1 MTSIIKNQLVKH
13 LSKFTKNL
21 KPEQIS
27 LDVLKGNSKL
37 QFIEINEDVLTEI
50 LELPS
55 WLKIKKA
62 YCTGVAVNVPWTKL
76 KTCPIQI
83 FIDEINV
90 DVELTNEAK
99 KTPGKSNPLAN
110 LGDSSSYGFMNK
122 IIENMSLYI
131 SSVEIN
137 FDSDVFGGSF
147 MLQRLSVESRS
158 PGWAQVKDL
167 RQTRITCSTTNRT
180 LMFKQLSWHLLRI
193 EASAKTSKHEK
204 RSKINAPL
212 RLITSGG
219 KIRIALKKN
228 AVDGSVIHA
237 RIQTILDDILWV
249 ATLPQLRSAISF
261 ASYITNLV
269 KESQKNEVV
278 TTTHVVDSPL
288 IRTADKDTDAK
299 TTTSAYNIFHFDQT
313 SYHLHVKK
321 IDLHLCDDAHTA
333 SDYPPDWD
341 IESGAMQVTLHQVLI
356 DVYPKAH
363 AHSDRST
370 WMRYANPNPIAG
382 WFKSHLSEQ
391 FLTLSSKIE
400 DPTTK
405 TRLERCWPQL
415 IGFFVVLRVHDLAI
429 QCVSDMNT
437 KKDALT
443 NLFESERHLHSL
455 PSDQQIVHVE
465 FGTFYHPASD
475 QLPVPNSAVYF
486 QLGPFTITF
495 DERTTRWCCYVA
507 HALSSAIEDGHL
519 IPEKELDIQ
528 PPTIKISLVMPRLVL
543 NLPGPFTDFNFPRR
557 LVTSMSTLTVSS
569 SPIDFKDHRRF
580 IAIMERPKD
589 NHEVKHQLK
598 YGANRFHI
606 ATSPVWIEIDHGSQT
621 KGFPFLNDVSFI
633 GIIAIEKDWLNVLI
647 EPVED
652 VALMI
657 DHYQF
662 LQVSCM
668 ESRTYLSYVVLQLTR
683 LGDKFTRFFDQLAL
697 DMKHYNVGKPPSEL
711 KVDFISALHRV
722 RLYIVLTMGEIP
734 SPYDQAAMN
743 NFNHSFMDRLS
754 GMFLFIIIY

>member
-90 DVELTNEAK
+90 DVELTNEK
-99 KTPGKSNPLAN
+99 KKAPKSNPLGN
-110 LGDSSSYGFMNK
+110 LGDSTSYGFMNK

-167 RQTRITCSTTNRT
+167 RQTRITCSTSNRT

-193 EASAKTSKHEK
+193 EASAKTSKNEQ

-228 AVDGSVIHA
+228 ATDGSVIHA

-261 ASYITNLV
+261 ASYIADLV
-269 KESQKNEVV
+269 KESQKNNVIS
-278 TTTHVVDSPL
+278 TTHANDNPF
-288 IRTADKDTDAK
+288 IKEADKTSDAK

-341 IESGAMQVTLHQVLI
+341 IDSGAMQVTLHQVLI

-363 AHSDRST
+363 AQSDRST
-370 WMRYANPNPIAG
+370 WMRYPNPNPIAT
-382 WFKSHLSEQ
+382 WFKSHLNEQ
-391 FLTLSSKIE
+391 FMMLLGNVE
-400 DPTTK
+400 DETTK
-405 TRLERCWPQL
+405 QRLERCWPQL
-415 IGFFVVLRVHDLAI
+415 IGFFVVLRVHDLTV

-465 FGTFYHPASD
+465 FGTFYHPHSD
-475 QLPVPNSAVYF
+475 KLPVPNSAVYF
-486 QLGPFTITF
+486 QLGPFTVSF
-495 DERTTRWCCYVA
+495 DERTTRWCCYVV
-507 HALSSAIEDGHL
+507 HALSSAIEDGNL
-519 IPEKELDIQ
+519 IPEKDLDVR
-528 PPTIKISLVMPRLVL
+528 PPTIKISLLMPRLVL

-557 LVTSMSTLTVSS
+557 LVASMSSLSISS
-569 SPIDFKDHRRF
+569 SPYDFKDHRKF
-580 IAIMERPKD
+580 ISLYRKKKEYPEIKQRLSSGE
-589 NHEVKHQLK
+589 
-598 YGANRFHI
+598 NRFHLS
-606 ATSPVWIEIDHGSQT
+606 TSPVWIEIDHGPQT
-621 KGFPFLNDVSFI
+621 KGFPFLHDVSFN
-633 GIIAIEKDWLNVLI
+633 GIVAIDKDQVDVLV

-652 VALMI
+652 ISIVV

-662 LQVSCM
+662 
-668 ESRTYLSYVVLQLTR
+668 LQLTR
-683 LGDKFTRFFDQLAL
+683 LGDKFTQFFDQLTL
-697 DMKHYNVGKPPSEL
+697 DMKHYNLGKPKSNVR
-711 KVDFISALHRV
+711 VDFLSAIARI

-734 SPYDQAAMN
+734 SPYDQSAMN

-754 GMFLFIIIY
+754 GRSIVFYYGTVRNTQK

>member
-90 DVELTNEAK
+90 DVELTNEK
-99 KTPGKSNPLAN
+99 KKPPKSNPLGN

-167 RQTRITCSTTNRT
+167 RHSRITCSATNRT

-193 EASAKTSKHEK
+193 EASAKTSKNEQ

-228 AVDGSVIHA
+228 ATDGSVIHA

-261 ASYITNLV
+261 ASYIADLV
-269 KESQKNEVV
+269 KESQKNNVI
-278 TTTHVVDSPL
+278 TTNHSPDVPF
-288 IRTADKDTDAK
+288 IKAADKDMSNDAK
-299 TTTSAYNIFHFDQT
+299 TTSAYNIFHFDQT

-356 DVYPKAH
+356 DVYPKAQ
-363 AHSDRST
+363 AQSDRST
-370 WMRYANPNPIAG
+370 WMRYSNQNPIAG
-382 WFKSHLSEQ
+382 WFKNHLSEQ
-391 FLTLSSKIE
+391 FLTLLGNAE
-400 DPTTK
+400 DQTTK

-415 IGFFVVLRVHDLAI
+415 IGFFVVLRVHDLSV

-437 KKDALT
+437 KKDGLT

-465 FGTFYHPASD
+465 FGAFYHPHSD
-475 QLPVPNSAVYF
+475 KLPVPNSAVYA
-486 QLGPFTITF
+486 QIGPFTITF

-507 HALSSAIEDGHL
+507 HALSSAIEDGNL

-528 PPTIKISLVMPRLVL
+528 PPTVRVNLVMPRLVL
-543 NLPGPFTDFNFPRR
+543 NLPGPFTDFNLPKR
-557 LVTSMSTLTVSS
+557 LVTSMSTLSVSS
-569 SPIDFKDHRRF
+569 SPIDFKDHTKF
-580 IAIMERPKD
+580 MTLADALGENVD
-589 NHEVKHQLK
+589 VKNKLIN
-598 YGANRFHI
+598 GLNRFHI
-606 ATSPVWIEIDHGSQT
+606 CTSPVWIEIDHGAQT
-621 KGFPFLNDVSFI
+621 KGFPFLHDVSI
-633 GIIAIEKDWLNVLI
+633 NGILTLDKDHVNLLV
-647 EPVED
+647 EPAED
-652 VALMI
+652 VSVVV

-662 LQVSCM
+662 
-668 ESRTYLSYVVLQLTR
+668 LQLTR
-683 LGDKFTRFFDQLAL
+683 LGDKFTKFFDQLAL
-697 DMKHYNVGKPPSEL
+697 DMKHYNTNKPPSDI
-711 KVDFISALHRV
+711 KVDFLAAIARI
-722 RLYIVLTMGEIP
+722 RLFIVLTMGEIA
-734 SPYDQAAMN
+734 SPYDTAALN

-754 GMFLFIIIY
+754 GNY